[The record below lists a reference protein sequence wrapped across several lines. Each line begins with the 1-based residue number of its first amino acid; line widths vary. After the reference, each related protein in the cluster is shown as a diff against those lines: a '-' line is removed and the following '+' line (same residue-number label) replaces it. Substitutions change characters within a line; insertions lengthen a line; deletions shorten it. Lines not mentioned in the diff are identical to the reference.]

1 MRDDIFTPFNCKPT
15 PMEMDPD
22 SLAVIAEELNGFLEE
37 NDVPEMLEMSD
48 YVQATYEADKF
59 RGPLFNITNMVTE
72 DDVFQVIHLGKA
84 IKHAFLRRNSDG
96 SVDFLEHNFDK
107 GYRNAL
113 PDWFRGIYKGIQV
126 AKERDSLKW
135 KASSK

>member
-1 MRDDIFTPFNCKPT
+1 MKDDIFTTFNCRPT
-15 PMEMDPD
+15 PMEVDPD
-22 SLAVIAEELNGFLEE
+22 SLTIIAEELNDFLEANE
-37 NDVPEMLEMSD
+37 IPAILATAD
-48 YVQATYEADKF
+48 YVQATYEGGRF
-59 RGPLFNITNMVTE
+59 RGPLFNVTNMVTE

-84 IKHAFLRRNSDG
+84 TKHAFLRRNSDG

-113 PDWFRGIYKGIQV
+113 PDWFRGIYKGMEV
-126 AKERDSLKW
+126 AAKKDSLRW